1 MNYFIAQFG
10 NPKGTIGKVFAKIM
24 NISNGKMYRAN
35 LKMVNSNTS
44 KLLEIGFG
52 NGRQIEM
59 IKSRYPDCSVCG
71 IDLSM
76 DMYQA
81 ALKKIGDKA
90 VISVGNA
97 EALPYEEEV
106 FHMVMTTDTCYFW
119 ENPQRVLSEI
129 YRTLKRNGLFV
140 NSYNTMYA
148 AAVAGSNRDALAD
161 DASIIAAAK

>member
-1 MNYFIAQFG
+1 
-10 NPKGTIGKVFAKIM
+10 
-24 NISNGKMYRAN
+24 
-35 LKMVNSNTS
+35 
-44 KLLEIGFG
+44 
-52 NGRQIEM
+52 
-59 IKSRYPDCSVCG
+59 
-71 IDLSM
+71 M

-161 DASIIAAAK
+161 DASIIAAAKQAGFLYVKIKKIGLLERQIVLKKPSGRRVKEILP